1 MPKKRRRRNF
11 RSPRYGA
18 RNYDDAAYA
27 GFRKAVRKRDGGMC
41 RYPGCGSKKR
51 LEVHHIKKWSNHP
64 SMRYDTTNGITLC
77 KTHHNITKGNEEVYE
92 SFFYKI
98 LEIDAIRRLKKD
110 EEDK

>member
-1 MPKKRRRRNF
+1 
-11 RSPRYGA
+11 
-18 RNYDDAAYA
+18 
-27 GFRKAVRKRDGGMC
+27 
-41 RYPGCGSKKR
+41 
-51 LEVHHIKKWSNHP
+51 
-64 SMRYDTTNGITLC
+64 MRYDTTNGITLC